1 MIGKR
6 IHELR
11 LQKGWSMSELADRA
25 GIAKSYLSTI
35 ERDIQSNP
43 SINVLEK
50 LAFVLEVSLPDI
62 LNTPEPEPVPSLL
75 DPDWLKLVE
84 EAMNS
89 GLSKEQFKDFLE
101 FNKWKLRNSSEK

>member
-11 LQKGWSMSELADRA
+11 IKKGWSMSELADRA

-50 LAFVLEVSLPDI
+50 LAYVLEISIHDL
-62 LNTPEPEPVPSLL
+62 LETQEPAPSLL
-75 DPDWLKLVE
+75 DSDWLKLVE
-84 EAMNS
+84 EAMDS
-89 GLSKEQFKDFLE
+89 GVSKEQFKDFLE
-101 FNKWKLRNSSEK
+101 FNKWRIRNSSGT

>member
-11 LQKGWSMSELADRA
+11 IIKGWSMSELADRA
-25 GIAKSYLSTI
+25 GIAKSYLSMI

-50 LAFVLEVSLPDI
+50 LSIVLEISIHDLLD
-62 LNTPEPEPVPSLL
+62 NEEPTPSLL

-89 GLSKEQFKDFLE
+89 GVSKEQFKDFLE
-101 FNKWKLRNSSEK
+101 FNKWRLRNSN

>member
-11 LQKGWSMSELADRA
+11 IKKGWSMSELADRA

-50 LAFVLEVSLPDI
+50 LSYVLEISIHDLLEVQEPAPPI
-62 LNTPEPEPVPSLL
+62 LDS
-75 DPDWLKLVE
+75 DWLKLVE
-84 EAMNS
+84 EAMDS
-89 GLSKEQFKDFLE
+89 GVSKEQFKDFLE
-101 FNKWKLRNSSEK
+101 FNKWRIRNNSGT